1 MSNLI
6 YYIIIIVS
14 SLILILI
21 LPLMKKKADSIEN
34 VTFIFLLGTA
44 FVSLVT
50 EIISFFIML
59 NGDASDLPIYS
70 VVSNILFFSFASWML
85 FFIIYYLIVSIPEE
99 RRERKGKM
107 VLMYSSILI
116 VLLAII
122 FVLLPVQILYKD
134 SLFSPV
140 GVSSNF
146 IYILVILCSMAS
158 GILIILNRHNFKNKK
173 YWALLFM
180 VLFYLIVLLV
190 DDNYI
195 DILIVNP
202 CTVLLTFF
210 MFYTIDDSNIKLI
223 ANLNEAKIAADK
235 ANTAKSDFLSNMS
248 HEIRTPLNAVVGF
261 SNALKELD
269 GMPDEAHD
277 DVENI
282 ILASQTL
289 LEIVNGILDIS
300 KIEANKLELINGPYK
315 FVDLFD
321 ELVALTKARMGDKPL
336 EFRYEYDRNIPEYL
350 FGDKQRVKQVT
361 INLLTNAVKYTQQGY
376 VEFRVNCVTKD
387 NNVRIIIEVE
397 DSGIG
402 VKEENYDKLFSKFDR
417 IDEEKNAGIEGT
429 GLGLA
434 ITKKLVELM
443 NGKINVKS
451 VYGQGSTF
459 TISIDQDYVKPDV
472 ILKLREEEAKKSEIK
487 TINLKGKRVL
497 LVDDNNMNLKVAERL
512 LRPFQLDLDM
522 INSGVQAIE
531 KIKAGEQFELILVDD
546 LMPRMT
552 GVETMEELRKIDGFK
567 TPVVILTA
575 NAISGMKEE
584 YLKKGFD
591 DYLSK
596 PIEKPELERVLK
608 KFLNK

>member
-34 VTFIFLLGTA
+34 VTFMFLLGTA
-44 FVSLVT
+44 FISLVT

-59 NGDASDLPIYS
+59 NGDTSDLPIYT
-70 VVSNILFFSFASWML
+70 VVSKTLFLSFASWML

-99 RRERKGKM
+99 KRERKGKM
-107 VLMYSSILI
+107 ILMYSSIFI
-116 VLLAII
+116 VFLAII
-122 FVLLPVQILYKD
+122 FILLPVQIVYKD

-140 GVSSNF
+140 GLSSNF
-146 IYILVILCSMAS
+146 IFILIILCSMAS
-158 GILIILNRHNFKNKK
+158 GILIILNRHNFRNKK

-180 VLFYLIVLLV
+180 VLFYLVVLLV

-261 SNALKELD
+261 SNALNELE

-315 FVDLFD
+315 FVDLFN
-321 ELVALTKARMGDKPL
+321 ELVALTKARMGDKVL
-336 EFRYEYDRNIPEYL
+336 EFRYEYDKNIPEYL
-350 FGDKQRVKQVT
+350 YGDKQRVKQVT

-387 NNVRIIIEVE
+387 NNVRIILEVE

-472 ILKLREEEAKKSEIK
+472 ILKLREEEAKKDDVK

-522 INSGVQAIE
+522 INSGVQAVE
-531 KIKAGEQFELILVDD
+531 KVKAGEQFELILVDD

>member
-70 VVSNILFFSFASWML
+70 VVSKILFFSFASWML

-99 RRERKGKM
+99 RREKKGKM
-107 VLMYSSILI
+107 VLMYLSILI

>member
-70 VVSNILFFSFASWML
+70 VVSKILFFSFASWML

-99 RRERKGKM
+99 RREKKGKM

>member
-34 VTFIFLLGTA
+34 VTFMFLLGTA
-44 FVSLVT
+44 FISLVT

-59 NGDASDLPIYS
+59 NGDTSDLPIYT
-70 VVSNILFFSFASWML
+70 VVSKTLFLSFASWML

-99 RRERKGKM
+99 KRERKGKM
-107 VLMYSSILI
+107 ILMYSSIFI
-116 VLLAII
+116 VFLAII
-122 FVLLPVQILYKD
+122 FILLPVQIVYKD

-140 GVSSNF
+140 GSSSNF
-146 IYILVILCSMAS
+146 IFILIILCSMAS
-158 GILIILNRHNFKNKK
+158 GILIILNRHNFRNKK

-180 VLFYLIVLLV
+180 VLFYLVVLLV

-261 SNALKELD
+261 SNALNELE

-315 FVDLFD
+315 FVDLFN
-321 ELVALTKARMGDKPL
+321 ELVALTKARMGDKAL
-336 EFRYEYDRNIPEYL
+336 EFRYEYDKNIPEYL
-350 FGDKQRVKQVT
+350 YGDKQRVKQVT

-387 NNVRIIIEVE
+387 NNVRIILEVE

-472 ILKLREEEAKKSEIK
+472 ILKLREEEAKKDDVK

-522 INSGVQAIE
+522 INSGVQAVE
-531 KIKAGEQFELILVDD
+531 KVKAGEQFELILVDD

>member
-1 MSNLI
+1 
-6 YYIIIIVS
+6 
-14 SLILILI
+14 
-21 LPLMKKKADSIEN
+21 
-34 VTFIFLLGTA
+34 
-44 FVSLVT
+44 
-50 EIISFFIML
+50 ML

-70 VVSNILFFSFASWML
+70 VVSKILFFSFASWML

>member
-1 MSNLI
+1 
-6 YYIIIIVS
+6 
-14 SLILILI
+14 
-21 LPLMKKKADSIEN
+21 
-34 VTFIFLLGTA
+34 
-44 FVSLVT
+44 
-50 EIISFFIML
+50 
-59 NGDASDLPIYS
+59 
-70 VVSNILFFSFASWML
+70 ML

-472 ILKLREEEAKKSEIK
+472 ILKLREEEAKKGEIK

>member
-70 VVSNILFFSFASWML
+70 VVSKILFFSFASWML

-99 RRERKGKM
+99 RREKKGKM

-300 KIEANKLELINGPYK
+300 KIEANKLELINGPYQ

-387 NNVRIIIEVE
+387 NNVRIIIDVE

>member
-70 VVSNILFFSFASWML
+70 VVSKILFFSFASWML

-116 VLLAII
+116 VLLAVI
-122 FVLLPVQILYKD
+122 FVLLPVQIVYKD

-158 GILIILNRHNFKNKK
+158 GVLIILNRHNFKNKK

-180 VLFYLIVLLV
+180 VLFYIIVLLV

-202 CTVLLTFF
+202 CTVLLTFL

-261 SNALKELD
+261 SNALNELD

-315 FVDLFD
+315 FVDLFN

-336 EFRYEYDRNIPEYL
+336 EFRYEYDKNIPEYL

-387 NNVRIIIEVE
+387 NNVRIILEVE

-417 IDEEKNAGIEGT
+417 IDEDKNAGIEGT

-472 ILKLREEEAKKSEIK
+472 ILKLREEEAKKGEIK

-531 KIKAGEQFELILVDD
+531 KVKAGEQFELILVDD